1 MIAVTSI
8 NYDWCNTIQSRA
20 MTTWTAVLSNDLISD
35 YIKDL
40 EVEAETQEEA
50 EEKLETTIRKSGDL
64 QNFSMTSIRKKRG
77 GARPGA
83 GRKKGTQGTYGCETV
98 VARVPKHLKDELP
111 ELLTN
116 IEQLKELINDWEVES
131 NSGKALTSP
140 RYDRARKLIDEI
152 RALGF

>member
-1 MIAVTSI
+1 
-8 NYDWCNTIQSRA
+8 
-20 MTTWTAVLSNDLISD
+20 MTTWTAALSNDLIPD

-40 EVEAETQEEA
+40 EVEADTREEA
-50 EEKLETTIRKSGDL
+50 EDKLEAVISESGDL

-83 GRKKGTQGTYGCETV
+83 GRKKGTQGNYGCETV
-98 VARVPKHLKDELP
+98 VARVPKHLKEALP

-116 IEQLKELINDWEVES
+116 IEQLKELINDWESEAN
-131 NSGKALTSP
+131 NSTSP
-140 RYDRARKLIDEI
+140 RYDRAKKLISEI